1 MPNISGKMLGEGV
14 LALVTLLV
22 LFATVVRAA
31 TLDPLQQEHIAVVV
45 NQQDVPYEEVL
56 VGFRNALKHRAA
68 PLILD
73 MFNLTMNEEEQ
84 LRIIDEL
91 QSRQPKLILALGS
104 VALQAVS
111 REIKD
116 TPIIFG
122 LVLGNM
128 DRPLPD
134 NITGVYLDFPL
145 ETQLTWLSKILPER
159 RNIGVIYNPEQNR
172 KTIVAAKKVAQRLG
186 LRLIELSITSPQE
199 LPVALD
205 ALASSADVFWGINDQ
220 LVLTPQTAKTLLLF
234 SFRNRIPFIGLSD
247 AWVKA
252 GALFALDRDY
262 PDIGRQC
269 AELAEK
275 ILSGSR
281 VKDLP
286 TETPQKVKYILNR
299 HTAEQIMLKFP
310 TRLLQGAEKI
320 Y

>member
-1 MPNISGKMLGEGV
+1 MLGEGV